1 MTDRHFAY
9 TVILQAPIREDDAE
23 AIKQAILMVKGV
35 ADVIPQTATAET
47 YFAIETA
54 RRELEDKI
62 WKALREKDAG

>member
-23 AIKQAILMVKGV
+23 AIKQAIFMIKGV
-35 ADVIPQTATAET
+35 AEVIPQVADAEV

-54 RRELEDKI
+54 RRQLEDKI
-62 WKALREKDAG
+62 WKALQEKDAG

>member
-47 YFAIETA
+47 YFAVETA
-54 RRELEDKI
+54 RRELEEKI
-62 WKALREKDAG
+62 WKALRKDNAG

>member
-23 AIKQAILMVKGV
+23 QIRQAILMVKGV
-35 ADVIPQTATAET
+35 ADVIPQVANADT

-54 RRELEDKI
+54 RRELEEKI
-62 WKALREKDAG
+62 WKALREKSAG